1 MVRQTTSLK
10 KKIAKS
16 KKIIKKAAKRYP
28 KEKLAVAWTGG
39 KDSTVMLHLIK
50 DTFGKVPFPVVFNDS
65 TMEFP
70 EVYEFIDK
78 LIQEWNLN
86 LVKVDHLKKELAEFH
101 RTRDSEKKQELSR
114 LMKISAI
121 RWATKKYGFT
131 AYMVAIRW
139 DEHASRSKEK
149 YFSPRKDHDRVHP
162 FLHFTEKDI
171 WDYIKTK
178 KVPYVS
184 LYDKGYRSLG
194 EAPFTKP
201 ARKGKGE
208 RSGRDYD
215 KELVMQRLR
224 DLGYW

>member
-1 MVRQTTSLK
+1 MNLQE
-10 KKIAKS
+10 KIAKS
-16 KKIIKKAAKRYP
+16 RKVIKEAAERYP

-39 KDSTVMLHLIK
+39 KDSTVMLHLIHEVF
-50 DTFGKVPFPVVFNDS
+50 DGKVPFPVVFNDS
-65 TMEFP
+65 IMEFP

-78 LIQEWNLN
+78 LTQKWNLN
-86 LVKVDHLKKELAEFH
+86 LVRVLHLKRELAKFH
-101 RTRDSEKKQELSR
+101 RTRDPEKKKELSR

-121 RWATKKYGFT
+121 RWATKKYKFA

-139 DEHASRSKEK
+139 DEHKSRSKEK
-149 YFSPRKDHDRVHP
+149 YFSPREDHMRVHP
-162 FLHFTEKDI
+162 LLHFSEKDI

-178 KVPYVS
+178 KVPYAS

-201 ARKGKGE
+201 AKKGKGE
-208 RSGRDYD
+208 RSGREHD